1 MVLDVKR
8 RLNLKQNQKEGQQM
22 AVSSDLMTVSE
33 TAALLRLKVSTVR
46 AWVLQRRVPF
56 VKLGG
61 KRVFFRRADLEA
73 FITASV
79 IPVAN
84 GKQMERAA

>member
-1 MVLDVKR
+1 
-8 RLNLKQNQKEGQQM
+8 M
-22 AVSSDLMTVSE
+22 AESTDLLTVPE

-61 KRVFFRRADLEA
+61 KRVFFRRADLETL
-73 FITASV
+73 ISTSV
-79 IPVAN
+79 VPAENQRSLGV
-84 GKQMERAA
+84 Q

>member
-1 MVLDVKR
+1 VLEVKR
-8 RLNLKQNQKEGQQM
+8 NMNIKQDRKGGEEM
-22 AVSSDLMTVSE
+22 TESSDLLTVTE

-61 KRVFFRRADLEA
+61 KRVFFRRTDLETLIA
-73 FITASV
+73 VSV
-79 IPVAN
+79 VPATS
-84 GKQMERAA
+84 GKQSGRAA